1 MSEIKPRIV
10 DAPTDTMASYG
21 QSFLEA
27 MAKLRVDNEQLRAAL
42 AASQAEV
49 ERLRKLVARAAPM
62 AWVSDCDMDG
72 ACEWEREASVLVYPQ
87 RALLDGVEE
96 TKGRE

>member
-49 ERLRKLVARAAPM
+49 ERLASMIV
-62 AWVSDCDMDG
+62 VFCDG
-72 ACEWEREASVLVYPQ
+72 ASWCDRRWKNQEHIKPLYNFAEERRSRDE
-87 RALLDGVEE
+87 
-96 TKGRE
+96 